1 MHLIY
6 WLNCMIRF
14 GYSLKIA
21 SNHIFDCWNVYS
33 SGSILL
39 SRYTNIS
46 DCFCDVNYG
55 LKDPIN
61 IMVLC
66 LGF

>member
-6 WLNCMIRF
+6 WLNCMMRF

-55 LKDPIN
+55 
-61 IMVLC
+61 
-66 LGF
+66 